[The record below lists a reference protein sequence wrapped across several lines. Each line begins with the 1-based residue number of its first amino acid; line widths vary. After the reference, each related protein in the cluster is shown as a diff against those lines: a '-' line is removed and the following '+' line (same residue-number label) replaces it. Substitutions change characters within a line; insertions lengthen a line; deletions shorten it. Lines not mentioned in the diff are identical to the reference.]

1 MDPLPHLLHNLPR
14 ALCSCRSPSPAA
26 LPGVGRV
33 PGVCW
38 LWRAGQRSPA
48 GSVTSQNRST
58 LMLTGATSLGIQGD
72 PEARGWGG
80 RGTFK
85 VTSRAGAPTPSITWP
100 QLSVGLS
107 GLLDIP
113 SPTQP
118 AFHPASHQQVAILAR
133 RPPRAHAQTE
143 QRNGRGGTCLGPTI
157 IPTPGPQDPRSLLM

>member
-14 ALCSCRSPSPAA
+14 ALCNCRS
-26 LPGVGRV
+26 PGVGRV
-33 PGVCW
+33 PGACW

-58 LMLTGATSLGIQGD
+58 LMLTGATSLGIQGH
-72 PEARGWGG
+72 PEAQGWGGG

-107 GLLDIP
+107 GPLHTP
-113 SPTQP
+113 SLTQP
-118 AFHPASHQQVAILAR
+118 AVHPASHQQVAILAR
-133 RPPRAHAQTE
+133 RSPRAHAQTE
-143 QRNGRGGTCLGPTI
+143 QRNGRGGTCPGPTI
-157 IPTPGPQDPRSLLM
+157 IPTPGPQDPRSPLM